1 MSNRLPSLAWG
12 LMLSLSAFSAL
23 TAFGT
28 LSVLAQSE
36 QAAHHQDPPNR
47 GLQNQ
52 APQSIFIELP
62 TAQSL
67 PYYAVKIPLALYPQS
82 ANSQLSDL
90 RLRNAKG
97 DYLNYAWLDGT
108 AETLKMESHTLP
120 FFPLTSAEKNQIKDK
135 EIASITVQR
144 QADGSLILQNKMKST
159 QHANSTAYSWMV
171 DASKLNPGARLVQ
184 ARVRID
190 KNFLGIAPIK
200 IEASDDFKHWL
211 LVSELEQLVQLQ
223 HQGEQIQQLSLNL
236 HHSKAKY
243 LRLSLLTDTTTDATT
258 DASSNSHSSPAISTE
273 LAQRVP
279 QILAI
284 TVDTQESEQI
294 APKMQWTKPIQAS
307 HCDAYSC
314 TYQVPANMP
323 IDSLQ
328 LHLQEKNTLAK
339 VQIFGEF
346 SKTANSEIDTNTSH
360 HRFRNP
366 LYVLRY
372 QKQLARTTHAQD
384 FFLGDTTAYRLA
396 LATGE
401 VNTEALPLSGAA
413 LNKIRLHIPAGINSL
428 ANLAPTISLGSLS
441 RSLFF
446 LARGE
451 TPYRIE
457 FSDNKKEGSPLNLST
472 LMPQKNLYEQALT
485 FAEVKIPSAMN
496 ERNTTPTTKGNSN
509 TIAVKSEAEHASNNQ
524 KKSYWLWAALVAA
537 IALISAMVWSLLGN
551 IDKAKADNKDEPR

>member
-1 MSNRLPSLAWG
+1 M
-12 LMLSLSAFSAL
+12 
-23 TAFGT
+23 
-28 LSVLAQSE
+28 
-36 QAAHHQDPPNR
+36 
-47 GLQNQ
+47 
-52 APQSIFIELP
+52 
-62 TAQSL
+62 
-67 PYYAVKIPLALYPQS
+67 
-82 ANSQLSDL
+82 
-90 RLRNAKG
+90 
-97 DYLNYAWLDGT
+97 NYAWLDGT

-243 LRLSLLTDTTTDATT
+243 LRLSLLTDTTTDA
-258 DASSNSHSSPAISTE
+258 SSNSHSNPTISTE

-294 APKMQWTKPIQAS
+294 APEMQWTKPIQAS

-314 TYQVPANMP
+314 TYQVPANTP

-346 SKTANSEIDTNTSH
+346 PKTANSEIDTNTSH

-372 QKQLARTTHAQD
+372 QKQLARNTSAQE
-384 FFLGDTTAYRLA
+384 FFLGDTTAYRLT

-441 RSLFF
+441 RSLVF

-472 LMPQKNLYEQALT
+472 LMPQKNLHEQALT
-485 FAEVKIPSAMN
+485 FAEIKISETSTELKPA
-496 ERNTTPTTKGNSN
+496 PTTTGKSN
-509 TIAVKSEAEHASNNQ
+509 TIAAKSEAEHASNNQ

-537 IALISAMVWSLLGN
+537 IALIGAMVWSLLGN
-551 IDKAKADNKDEPR
+551 IDKAKTDNKDEPR